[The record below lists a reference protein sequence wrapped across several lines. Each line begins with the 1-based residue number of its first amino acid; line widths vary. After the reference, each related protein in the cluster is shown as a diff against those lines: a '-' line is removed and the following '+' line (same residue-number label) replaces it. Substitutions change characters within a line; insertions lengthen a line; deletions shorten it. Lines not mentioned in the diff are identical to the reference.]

1 MVGEV
6 TAKVVGEVAKE
17 TAKETAKEVGKQ
29 AGKQAVDITKR
40 IDVSAKAAD
49 SKASGVDITKRITPE
64 KSANT
69 ERIGK
74 ELSQKQKDDLVN
86 KGFSKGSLSDCTFK
100 DGVVNL
106 KTKCEQYEGKTY
118 PETGVKCER
127 KTVDLKGTKIE
138 GVFPKFDAVFSAKL
152 PDNLLLAS
160 DSKQFVEC
168 SKQLNKAIEA
178 NPALKK
184 KFNPEQLKMISDG
197 KVPRGYVWNHNE
209 DLGKMELVKREKHD
223 PIPHT
228 GGKAIWGGGSAY
240 R

>member
-1 MVGEV
+1 M
-6 TAKVVGEVAKE
+6 
-17 TAKETAKEVGKQ
+17 
-29 AGKQAVDITKR
+29 
-40 IDVSAKAAD
+40 
-49 SKASGVDITKRITPE
+49 
-64 KSANT
+64 
-69 ERIGK
+69 
-74 ELSQKQKDDLVN
+74 
-86 KGFSKGSLSDCTFK
+86 
-100 DGVVNL
+100 
-106 KTKCEQYEGKTY
+106 
-118 PETGVKCER
+118 
-127 KTVDLKGTKIE
+127 IE

-160 DSKQFVEC
+160 DSKQFAEC

-223 PIPHT
+223 PTPHT

>member
-74 ELSQKQKDDLVN
+74 ELSQKQKDDL
-86 KGFSKGSLSDCTFK
+86 L
-100 DGVVNL
+100 
-106 KTKCEQYEGKTY
+106 
-118 PETGVKCER
+118 
-127 KTVDLKGTKIE
+127 
-138 GVFPKFDAVFSAKL
+138 
-152 PDNLLLAS
+152 
-160 DSKQFVEC
+160 
-168 SKQLNKAIEA
+168 
-178 NPALKK
+178 
-184 KFNPEQLKMISDG
+184 
-197 KVPRGYVWNHNE
+197 
-209 DLGKMELVKREKHD
+209 
-223 PIPHT
+223 
-228 GGKAIWGGGSAY
+228 
-240 R
+240 

>member
-160 DSKQFVEC
+160 D
-168 SKQLNKAIEA
+168 
-178 NPALKK
+178 
-184 KFNPEQLKMISDG
+184 
-197 KVPRGYVWNHNE
+197 
-209 DLGKMELVKREKHD
+209 
-223 PIPHT
+223 
-228 GGKAIWGGGSAY
+228 
-240 R
+240 